1 MTKPRLVSCI
11 GFGDRAKSDLLPV
24 LLSIY
29 GAKCIRVYSN
39 SVRKEN
45 IQGVILKSK
54 HISDFRCE
62 FNPSVKN
69 VIVISVTISALASVF
84 NVLKDLDLTS
94 ADIFIDTPI
103 IAAGVVPLLNA
114 KTVRILEDF
123 PPSPIGLFL
132 KCLESKSVKV
142 IFFYKSFY
150 KYHGYSLLRYLSLA
164 SNGMKVKKIFY
175 FSAFQLYKIGSIFAV
190 VFGKRDYRKA
200 RIYGVGNKKVI
211 SDKTL
216 EIVPFYDKIKVVFN
230 GEVIDKYENFE
241 NINKS
246 FCALDDVEFCKRLG
260 LQKIFLAIDENP
272 LELKCNTSI
281 NEALVDYRMAP

>member
-1 MTKPRLVSCI
+1 MTKPRFVSCI

-24 LLSIY
+24 LISIY
-29 GAKCIRVYSN
+29 GVKCIRVYAN
-39 SVRKEN
+39 SIRKEN
-45 IQGVILKSK
+45 IRGVIFESK
-54 HISDFRCE
+54 HISDFKRE
-62 FNPSVKN
+62 FNPNVKN
-69 VIVISVTISALASVF
+69 VIVISVTTSALNSVF
-84 NVLKDLDLTS
+84 DEFKDLDLTN

-103 IAAGVVPLLNA
+103 IGAGVVPPLNA

-132 KCLESKSVKV
+132 KCLVSKSVKV

-175 FSAFQLYKIGSIFAV
+175 FPAFQLYKIGRIFAV

-216 EIVPFYDKIKVVFN
+216 EIVPFDDKIKVVFD

-246 FCALDDVEFCKRLG
+246 FSALDDIEICKRLG
-260 LQKIFLAIDENP
+260 LQKIILAIDENP
-272 LELKCNTSI
+272 LELNYNTSI